1 MATDVVGYSRQME
14 ADEAGTIAR
23 VTTARA
29 EVIEPLLAR
38 HRGRLVKLIGDGTLS
53 VFDSVVDAVACAA
66 AIQRAMRER
75 NRRAPE
81 AEQMVLRIGVNLGDV
96 ALLENDV
103 YGDGVNVAARIEAL
117 CDPGGIMVSG
127 TAYDHLQGKVD
138 FPLEFAGEQRVKNI
152 NRPVRTYRARLEGV
166 AVPTRRRPMPLRSL
180 AARCHRVGARGRR
193 LVGVVDLV
201 RTARQ
206 RLDRGAAV
214 RQSGRRRGHRPPRRR
229 HHRGPDHRAHPVS
242 GPGRDRPRGHPPLQ
256 GPDGR
261 HPSGRAASCT
271 SSTSSTGPSSGR
283 TGESA

>member
-1 MATDVVGYSRQME
+1 
-14 ADEAGTIAR
+14 
-23 VTTARA
+23 
-29 EVIEPLLAR
+29 
-38 HRGRLVKLIGDGTLS
+38 
-53 VFDSVVDAVACAA
+53 
-66 AIQRAMRER
+66 
-75 NRRAPE
+75 
-81 AEQMVLRIGVNLGDV
+81 MVLRIGVNLGDV

-138 FPLEFAGEQRVKNI
+138 FPLEFAGEQRMKNI

-180 AARCHRVGARGRR
+180 AARCHRIGVRGRR

-214 RQSGRRRGHRPPRRR
+214 RQSGW
-229 HHRGPDHRAHPVS
+229 
-242 GPGRDRPRGHPPLQ
+242 
-256 GPDGR
+256 
-261 HPSGRAASCT
+261 
-271 SSTSSTGPSSGR
+271 
-283 TGESA
+283 